1 MQTRAS
7 GGELMPVFKRKY
19 GSGKTVWRYMFS
31 APGSTAQDR
40 RLIGEVGFASKQEA
54 VDGEAKRR
62 IEELQKYELARA
74 GATTVA
80 AALPTTFAMLLQEF
94 FRQHAEEKLAPKTI
108 ERYREMAAYLAPELL
123 AMPLG
128 EITAL
133 HLNREWNRLLKSGG
147 HHRKSKQARPLSA
160 KTVRHVAG
168 LVSSAFT
175 RAQKWGLVT
184 SNPVT
189 HSEPPVP
196 KKHRGIALT
205 PAQQALVFE
214 SATGSWCMATL
225 LEVSAATGARRDEV
239 LALCWSDIQDGR
251 AIITRSLTQTRQ
263 VLEFKGTKSERPRDV
278 KVPAS
283 ALAALDAHRRL
294 QNEFREQFGPDYW
307 ADIDLI
313 FANPDGTPLRPNSVS
328 SAVSLLFRRLGLPK
342 GASLHSLRHSHGSH
356 LVADGV
362 PLPVVSERLGH
373 SSVRTTADV
382 YAHALRGQ
390 DDEAALRWDEFQRR
404 GTGPRPERKLQ

>member
-1 MQTRAS
+1 
-7 GGELMPVFKRKY
+7 MPVFKRKY
-19 GSGKTVWRYMFS
+19 ESGTTVWRYMFS
-31 APGSTAQDR
+31 APGSTAQER
-40 RLIGEVGFASKQEA
+40 RLVAESGFASKREA
-54 VDGEAKRR
+54 GDAEANRR
-62 IEELQKYELARA
+62 AQELQKYELAKA

-94 FRQHAEEKLAPKTI
+94 FGQHAEEKLAPKTI
-108 ERYREMAAYLAPELL
+108 ERYRELAAYLAPELL

-147 HHRKSKQARPLSA
+147 HHRKTRQARPLSA

-168 LVSSAFT
+168 LVSSAFA
-175 RAQKWGLVT
+175 RAARWGLVT

-205 PAQQALVFE
+205 PAQQALVFA
-214 SATGSWCMATL
+214 SATGPWCLATF
-225 LEVSAATGARRDEV
+225 LEVAAATGARRGEV
-239 LALCWSDIQDGR
+239 LALRWSDIQDGR

-263 VLEFKGTKSERPRDV
+263 VLAFKGTKTETPRDV

-283 ALAALDAHRRL
+283 ALAAVDAHRRR
-294 QNEFREQFGPDYW
+294 QNEFREQFGPDYR
-307 ADIDLI
+307 ADLNLI

-328 SAVSLLFRRLGLPK
+328 SVVSLLFRRLGLPK

-373 SSVRTTADV
+373 SSIRTTAEV

-404 GTGPRPERKLQ
+404 GTGDRPERKLQ

>member
-1 MQTRAS
+1 
-7 GGELMPVFKRKY
+7 
-19 GSGKTVWRYMFS
+19 MFS
-31 APGSTAQDR
+31 GPGSTAQER
-40 RLIGEVGFASKQEA
+40 RLVAESCFASKREA
-54 VDGEAKRR
+54 GDAEANRR
-62 IEELQKYELARA
+62 AQELQKYELAKA

-80 AALPTTFAMLLQEF
+80 AALPTTFAMLLLEF

-108 ERYREMAAYLAPELL
+108 ERYRELAAYLAPELL

-133 HLNREWNRLLKSGG
+133 HLSREWNRLLKSGG
-147 HHRKSKQARPLSA
+147 HHRKTKEARPLSA

-168 LVSSAFT
+168 LVSSAFA
-175 RAQKWGLVT
+175 RAQRWGLVT

-205 PAQQALVFE
+205 PAQQALVFA
-214 SATGSWCMATL
+214 SATGPLCLATF
-225 LEVSAATGARRDEV
+225 LEVAAATGARRGEV
-239 LALCWSDIQDGR
+239 LALRWSDIQDGR

-263 VLEFKGTKSERPRDV
+263 VLAFKGTKTERPRDV

-283 ALAALDAHRRL
+283 ALAALGAHRRR
-294 QNEFREQFGPDYW
+294 QNEFREQFGPDYR

-328 SAVSLLFRRLGLPK
+328 SVVSLLFRRLGLPK
-342 GASLHSLRHSHGSH
+342 GASLHTLRHSHSSH
-356 LVADGV
+356 LLADGV
-362 PLPVVSERLGH
+362 DLATVSERLGH
-373 SSVRTTADV
+373 SSVRVTADI
-382 YAHALRGQ
+382 YSHALRGR
-390 DDEAALRWDEFQRR
+390 DDDAARRWEQFQGRNSQEKR
-404 GTGPRPERKLQ
+404 LGVQ

>member
-1 MQTRAS
+1 
-7 GGELMPVFKRKY
+7 
-19 GSGKTVWRYMFS
+19 
-31 APGSTAQDR
+31 
-40 RLIGEVGFASKQEA
+40 
-54 VDGEAKRR
+54 
-62 IEELQKYELARA
+62 LARA
-74 GATTVA
+74 V
-80 AALPTTFAMLLQEF
+80 PVC
-94 FRQHAEEKLAPKTI
+94 
-108 ERYREMAAYLAPELL
+108 
-123 AMPLG
+123 

-147 HHRKSKQARPLSA
+147 HQRKTRQARPLSA
-160 KTVRHVAG
+160 KIVRHVAG
-168 LVSSAFT
+168 LVSSTFA
-175 RAQKWGLVT
+175 RAEKWGLVT

-189 HSEPPVP
+189 HSAPPVP

-205 PAQQALVFE
+205 PAQQALVFA
-214 SATGSWCMATL
+214 SATGPWCLATF
-225 LEVSAATGARRDEV
+225 LEVAAATGARRGEV
-239 LALCWSDIQDGR
+239 LALCWSDMQDGR

-263 VLEFKGTKSERPRDV
+263 VLEFKGTKTETPRDV

-283 ALAALDAHRRL
+283 ALAAVDAHRRR
-294 QNEFREQFGPDYW
+294 QNEFREQFGPDYR
-307 ADIDLI
+307 ADLDLI

-328 SAVSLLFRRLGLPK
+328 SVVSLLFRRLGLPK

-373 SSVRTTADV
+373 SSIRTTAEV

-404 GTGPRPERKLQ
+404 GTGDRPERKLQ

>member
-1 MQTRAS
+1 
-7 GGELMPVFKRKY
+7 MPVFKRKY

-31 APGSTAQDR
+31 APGSTRQER
-40 RLIGEVGFASKQEA
+40 RLIGEVGFASKREA
-54 VDGEAKRR
+54 GDAEANRR
-62 IEELQKYELARA
+62 AQELQKYELEKA

-108 ERYREMAAYLAPELL
+108 ERYRELAAHLAPELL

-147 HHRKSKQARPLSA
+147 HHRKTKQARPLSA

-168 LVSSAFT
+168 LVSSALA

-205 PAQQALVFE
+205 PAQQALVFA
-214 SATGSWCMATL
+214 SATGPWCMATF
-225 LEVSAATGARRDEV
+225 LEVAAATGARRGEV
-239 LALCWSDIQDGR
+239 LALRWSDIQDGR

-263 VLEFKGTKSERPRDV
+263 VLEFKGTKSERPRDL

-294 QNEFREQFGPDYW
+294 QDEFRVQFGPDYR
-307 ADIDLI
+307 ADLDLI

-328 SAVSLLFRRLGLPK
+328 SVVSLLFRRLGLPK

>member
-1 MQTRAS
+1 
-7 GGELMPVFKRKY
+7 MPVFKRKY
-19 GSGKTVWRYMFS
+19 GSGKAVWRYMFS
-31 APGSTAQDR
+31 APGSTRQDR

-54 VDGEAKRR
+54 VDAEAKRR
-62 IEELQKYELARA
+62 TEELQKYELAKA

-94 FRQHAEEKLAPKTI
+94 FRQHAEEKLAPKTV
-108 ERYREMAAYLAPELL
+108 ERYRELAAYPAPELL

-147 HHRKSKQARPLSA
+147 HHRRTKQARPLSA

-168 LVSSAFT
+168 LVSSTFA
-175 RAQKWGLVT
+175 RAEKWGLVT
-184 SNPVT
+184 SNPVPR
-189 HSEPPVP
+189 SEPPVP

-214 SATGSWCMATL
+214 SATGPWCMAMF
-225 LEVSAATGARRDEV
+225 LEVSAATGARRGEV
-239 LALCWSDIQDGR
+239 LALRWSDIQDGR

-294 QNEFREQFGPDYW
+294 QNEFRQQFGPDYR

-328 SAVSLLFRRLGLPK
+328 SVISLLFRRLGLPK

-373 SSVRTTADV
+373 SSVRTTVDV

-390 DDEAALRWDEFQRR
+390 DDEAALRWDAFQRR